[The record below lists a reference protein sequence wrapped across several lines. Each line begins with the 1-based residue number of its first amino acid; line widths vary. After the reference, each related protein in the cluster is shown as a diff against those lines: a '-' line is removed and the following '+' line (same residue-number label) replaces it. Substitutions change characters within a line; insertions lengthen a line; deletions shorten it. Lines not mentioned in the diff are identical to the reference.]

1 MKFLLA
7 IDGSPAALRAVK
19 YAAKLIA
26 SMNSTDHKVTLVSV
40 HDDAGLRHAR
50 KFVGGDVVQDYLREL
65 SEKELRPARKVLD
78 AAGVGH
84 DMVIRT
90 GSVAEEIV
98 ALANRGR
105 FDMIVLGSKGRGAM
119 LDILI
124 GSVAQRVLATAK
136 QPVVLVK

>member
-7 IDGSPAALRAVK
+7 TDGSAPALRAVK

-26 SMNSTDHKVTLVSV
+26 LMNSPEHKVTLVSV

-50 KFVGGDVVQDYLREL
+50 TFVGGDVVQDYLREL
-65 SEKELRPARKVLD
+65 SEKELRPAQKVLD
-78 AAGVGH
+78 AAGVWH
-84 DMVIRT
+84 DMVICT
-90 GSVAEEIV
+90 GSVAGEIV
-98 ALANRGR
+98 ALANKGR
-105 FDMIVLGSKGRGAM
+105 FDTIVLGSKGRGAV

-136 QPVVLVK
+136 QPVILVK